1 MTIVNETT
9 FSVFFA
15 KSISPLTDES
25 LLADRCYR
33 RKSSRRTKTAVK
45 RVLTVT
51 MENSQP
57 RVEFS
62 ISEFMLRT
70 YVVQTM

>member
-25 LLADRCYR
+25 LLAWSLLSSKEQSTNENGGETCLDRYDG
-33 RKSSRRTKTAVK
+33 K
-45 RVLTVT
+45 
-51 MENSQP
+51 
-57 RVEFS
+57 
-62 ISEFMLRT
+62 
-70 YVVQTM
+70 